1 MMQAQPVL
9 DLIEETA
16 AVLKKA
22 VVYGVGER
30 AEDSLLVQ
38 KLQESTYVFSGFKSF
53 HEMKEA
59 AGLLVDENGKRK
71 PFKDYLN
78 DVQKINS
85 TYNKQYLSV
94 EYDFT
99 TASAQMAAKWDELTE
114 DEDRYYL
121 QYRTMG
127 DSKVRKAH
135 AELNGITLPASDPF
149 WNDYYPPNGFGC
161 RCNVT
166 KVRRAKYAASDS
178 AQSVNLGNKATA
190 GKYQEMFRFNPG
202 KRQAAYPAYNSY
214 TIKSCAACSEG
225 EVKLAKALKNELCSA
240 CRSIFEIREWKIKA
254 NQPVK
259 EADKKVKEWAEQFE
273 NGRIFD
279 SNKLHTAKL
288 YISKGV
294 AKRYLGHASSSEAK
308 WILQAMSENPDNFT
322 YKSYQAL
329 GAGKDMNNPKDK
341 KNIDLKKKRKVTGY
355 NYYEFEYMGKTWL
368 VDMEVIGYNKHEQPY
383 SVRLQKREDE

>member
-1 MMQAQPVL
+1 MMQSRPIL
-9 DLIEETA
+9 ELIEETA

-22 VVYGVGER
+22 VVYGIGEV
-30 AEDSLLVQ
+30 AENSLLSQ

-59 AGLLVDENGKRK
+59 AGLLVDENGNRK

-114 DEDRYYL
+114 DEERYYL

-149 WNDYYPPNGFGC
+149 WNNYYPPNGFGC
-161 RCNVT
+161 RCTVM
-166 KVRRAKYAASDS
+166 KVRRAKYEASDS
-178 AQSVNLGNKATA
+178 VQAVDLGNKATA

-202 KRQAAYPAYNSY
+202 KTQAAYPAYNSY
-214 TIKSCAACSEG
+214 TIKSCTTCSKG
-225 EVKLAKALKNELCSA
+225 EIKLAKALKNELCSA
-240 CRSIFEIREWKIKA
+240 CRSIFEVKEWKSKS
-254 NQPVK
+254 QQSVK
-259 EADKKVKEWAEQFE
+259 EADKKVREWAAQFE
-273 NGRIFD
+273 EGRIFD
-279 SNKLHTAKL
+279 SNKLHTTKL
-288 YISKGV
+288 YISRGV
-294 AKRYLGHASSSEAK
+294 AKRYLGHASSAEAK
-308 WILQAMSENPDNFT
+308 WILKAMSENPDNFT

-329 GAGKDMNNPKDK
+329 GAGKDMTDPKNL
-341 KNIDLKKKRKVTGY
+341 KNIDAKKKRRVTGY
-355 NYYEFEYMGKTWL
+355 NYYEFEHMGKTWL
-368 VDMEVIGYNKHEQPY
+368 IDMEVIGYNRREQPY
-383 SVRLQKREDE
+383 SVRLKKRESE